1 MARVQDRKAV
11 MHREVV
17 TLTDEQQAKPTNE
30 QGKYSDTDE
39 LYDLIP
45 YSRPEDDI
53 NLVSRSDDRER
64 EVIIGGKDNDWDLY
78 CTGYRRAATVLVNH
92 ITQKHYRSLRRDYS
106 SYWESPAYAIIFLY
120 RHYLELR
127 LKELILAY
135 GGNLSV
141 ISNEH
146 SLLNLWKELRKQND
160 VQTEDLD
167 PETLKDIE
175 TAEKIIT
182 QFDEI
187 DKKSQAFRYPID
199 RTGRV
204 TVPAIQFDLV
214 RLKEMLGWTSQFL
227 DGWST
232 GVYEYRHAHP

>member
-1 MARVQDRKAV
+1 MT
-11 MHREVV
+11 EN
-17 TLTDEQQAKPTNE
+17 QQAKPTNE

-39 LYDLIP
+39 LYDLVQFP
-45 YSRPEDDI
+45 RPEGDI
-53 NLVSRSDDRER
+53 NLFSRSRNR
-64 EVIIGGKDNDWDLY
+64 QHEVIIGGEDNDWDSY
-78 CTGYRRAATVLVNH
+78 CTGYRMAATVLVNH
-92 ITQKHYRSLRRDYS
+92 ITQKHYYSQRRDYS
-106 SYWESPAYAIIFLY
+106 TYWEAPAYAAIFLY

-135 GGNLSV
+135 GGN
-141 ISNEH
+141 IAMIRNEH
-146 SLLNLWKELRKQND
+146 SLLSLWKELRKQDD
-160 VQTEDLD
+160 VQPEVLE

-175 TAEKIIT
+175 TAEKIIA

-187 DKKSQAFRYPID
+187 DRKSQVFRYPID
-199 RTGRV
+199 KAGRV
-204 TVPAIQFDLV
+204 TVPPIQFDLV

>member
-1 MARVQDRKAV
+1 MVLSFRY
-11 MHREVV
+11 
-17 TLTDEQQAKPTNE
+17 LT
-30 QGKYSDTDE
+30 
-39 LYDLIP
+39 
-45 YSRPEDDI
+45 
-53 NLVSRSDDRER
+53 
-64 EVIIGGKDNDWDLY
+64 
-78 CTGYRRAATVLVNH
+78 H
-92 ITQKHYRSLRRDYS
+92 
-106 SYWESPAYAIIFLY
+106 AYAMREGEMACEI
-120 RHYLELR
+120 EA
-127 LKELILAY
+127 LAPKKCATWT
-135 GGNLSV
+135 GWLFNQCF
-141 ISNEH
+141 NEH
-146 SLLNLWKELRKQND
+146 SLLNLWKELRKQDD

-187 DKKSQAFRYPID
+187 DRKSQVFRYPVD

-204 TVPAIQFDLV
+204 TVPPIQFDLV